1 MTRFIFIWVLLVFQ
15 TVHAQNTE
23 PFMLKGMLI
32 SSENGQIIPLGNLL
46 NKTTG
51 LRAVSNRQG
60 LFKIQVSQADTLR
73 FSVVGFETY
82 TTAVANIMPAN
93 LSDTIKVLLISKS
106 YQLKDV
112 TIVATNRKRDSLA
125 RAAAE
130 ILKTDPLLNNF
141 DRIFGRPRG
150 GFYGNDCGYSGLITE
165 LYYQFS
171 KEGKDI
177 ARFESFYAYV
187 QQQRAIEQ
195 KYNRELVKKV
205 SGIPD
210 VYLDDLLMHC
220 RPDNDFALQA
230 DEYNMLLYI
239 KNCSER
245 FKILRGI
252 K

>member
-1 MTRFIFIWVLLVFQ
+1 MMRFIFMWLALAFGAVY
-15 TVHAQNTE
+15 AQQPVN
-23 PFMLKGMLI
+23 FMLRGLLI

-46 NKTTG
+46 NKTTAR
-51 LRAVSNRQG
+51 RAVSSRLG
-60 LFKIQVSQADTLR
+60 LFRIQVSKTDTLQ
-73 FSVVGFETY
+73 FSVVGYQTY
-82 TTAVANIMPAN
+82 TTAVADIMPAN
-93 LSDTIKVLLISKS
+93 LTDTIKVLLISKS

-112 TIVATNRKRDSLA
+112 TIVASNRKRDSLA

-150 GFYGNDCGYSGLITE
+150 GIYGNDCGYSGLITE

-210 VYLDDLLMHC
+210 VYLDELVMHC
-220 RPDNDFALQA
+220 RPENEFALQA